1 MLAEFSPLEHWQTK
15 VNRGGI
21 KSIDMTVKLKDSF
34 DSTLARLG
42 YHEGC
47 IFLEDAIVTL
57 LVSLAKIASCY
68 GLADSQMIEFSG
80 VSLQ

>member
-1 MLAEFSPLEHWQTK
+1 MFAKLCPFKHQQAE

-21 KSIDMTVKLKDSF
+21 KRIDMTVKLKDSF
-34 DSTLARLG
+34 DSTLARFG